1 MLYVVTVDAKSF
13 KVVSVQRDVVV
24 CVVLLGQVFLV
35 MNYSAQPFLFWN
47 EVADSVNVN
56 RSAAS
61 CTNAMLFQPYAL
73 TDLFPCFALVEI
85 TFQLWPPC
93 VSLAS

>member
-24 CVVLLGQVFLV
+24 GVVLFSQIFFVV
-35 MNYSAQPFLFWN
+35 NYSAKPFLFWN
-47 EVADSVNVN
+47 KVADSVNVN

-61 CTNAMLFQPYAL
+61 CADAMLFQPNAL
-73 TDLFPCFALVEI
+73 TDLFPCFRLIEI
-85 TFQLWPPC
+85 TFQF
-93 VSLAS
+93 